1 MYTFMVLAKKKC
13 ILLWIISLVDMGKLE
28 TGEKIDGKERKGSD
42 RSWPKGCQ
50 DAGWSSW
57 CCRGKQEETWQIYV
71 IVHDNYRSIKD
82 DKWNMFFSFKKK
94 KKEIWGL
101 FTHTSVGKL
110 KAWLQN
116 VKPMRKDYMVYQMLI
131 CLGVKFFFFFFEVF
145 LPIFIY
151 EQEVLYYWEKKK

>member
-1 MYTFMVLAKKKC
+1 
-13 ILLWIISLVDMGKLE
+13 MGKLE
-28 TGEKIDGKERKGSD
+28 TGKKIDGKERKGSD
-42 RSWPKGCQ
+42 RSWPKGFQ

-57 CCRGKQEETWQIYV
+57 CCRGNQEETWKIYV
-71 IVHDNYRSIKD
+71 IVHDNFMSIED
-82 DKWNMFFSFKKK
+82 DKWNMFLASKRR
-94 KKEIWGL
+94 EIWGL
-101 FTHTSVGKL
+101 ITYTSVGKL

-131 CLGVKFFFFFFEVF
+131 CLGVNFFFFFFFEVF